1 MYKWRSQSEDVMNVL
16 LVDDDPVILRMITSI
31 LQSQGF
37 QVIGVS
43 TGIDALAVSKI
54 HPIDVLVT
62 DVEMTDM
69 DGLSL
74 AELLVKLY
82 PDLPVLFISGYP
94 INNLE
99 TKRQRSLLKP
109 FNIMDLINTI
119 SDLVGKAVHAEHSGK
134 VCAVVSG

>member
-43 TGIDALAVSKI
+43 TGIDALGVSRE
-54 HPIDVLVT
+54 HSIDVLVT
-62 DVEMTDM
+62 DVDMTGM
-69 DGLSL
+69 DGLTL
-74 AELLVKLY
+74 AESLVELY

-99 TKRQRSLLKP
+99 TNRQCSLLKP
-109 FNIMDLINTI
+109 FNMMDLINTI
-119 SDLVGKAVHAEHSGK
+119 SDLVGKTVRAKQSGK
-134 VCAVVSG
+134 VSAAVSG